1 MENKKDK
8 LTIDYSKYEVL
19 QHEKIQKLF
28 EDYKNGDK
36 KAFDMLIQH
45 NLKLVASIARK
56 YKNYGNVED
65 IIQEGNLGLIRAVQK
80 FEVERGNKFSPYA
93 VWWITH
99 FITHYL
105 ASHPS
110 DIKIPSHAYKLRKK
124 LEKAAEELSSTEES
138 VNFESLGEKTNTSSQ
153 IVQGAWNVT
162 QNSAITSEIPLD
174 LADKAPSAEI
184 KTDVNKIIQAIRIG
198 FMNLENYEKKI
209 CKMHLSEGM
218 NFEEISKA
226 IENPSTRNIR
236 NHVKNSI
243 KKIASSVVKE
253 VHNSSNENKIED
265 LAKNKIFQDY
275 ISRTLID
282 SPSL

>member
-93 VWWITH
+93 VWWIRQSILQALAEQSRIVRLPLNQVGTLGK
-99 FITHYL
+99 FKKESYL
-105 ASHPS
+105 S
-110 DIKIPSHAYKLRKK
+110 ILLI
-124 LEKAAEELSSTEES
+124 
-138 VNFESLGEKTNTSSQ
+138 
-153 IVQGAWNVT
+153 IV
-162 QNSAITSEIPLD
+162 
-174 LADKAPSAEI
+174 
-184 KTDVNKIIQAIRIG
+184 
-198 FMNLENYEKKI
+198 
-209 CKMHLSEGM
+209 
-218 NFEEISKA
+218 
-226 IENPSTRNIR
+226 
-236 NHVKNSI
+236 
-243 KKIASSVVKE
+243 
-253 VHNSSNENKIED
+253 
-265 LAKNKIFQDY
+265 
-275 ISRTLID
+275 
-282 SPSL
+282 